1 MDERLKALRDQ
12 IDATDSELVQV
23 LAKRMALSRQIGD
36 VKQELGQ
43 PLYVPAREAA
53 LISARRAEAEE
64 AGLSGDLVE
73 DVLRRTMR
81 ESYLRQRNQG
91 FQRTGVADR
100 PVVVIGGQGQLGSL
114 FARWFELSQY
124 RVIIIDRDNLEEL
137 SAAVRDAA
145 LVLVSVP
152 VALTV
157 DVIETLPNLPDD
169 CILADLTSVKSAP
182 LAAMMAR
189 HSGPVL
195 GLHPMFGPGIPT
207 FAKQTIL
214 VTPGRDAQASQW
226 LLRQFE
232 IWGVRL
238 HELSAERHD
247 RAMSVIQVMR
257 HLSTFVYGY
266 HLVHEDVELD
276 ELVALSSPIYR
287 LELMMVGRLFAQS
300 PELYADIILSDR
312 DQHRMIRRYLQRFQ
326 DLLTLIETEGR
337 EAFIREFSDV
347 AQWFGPYARQF
358 LQESAQLLQHADDV
372 KHVES

>member
-100 PVVVIGGQGQLGSL
+100 PVVVVGGQGQLGSF

-124 RVIIIDRDNLEEL
+124 RVIIIDRDNLGEL

-372 KHVES
+372 KQVE

>member
-1 MDERLKALRDQ
+1 MDERLKTLRDQ

-23 LAKRMALSRQIGD
+23 LAKRMELSRQIGE

-53 LISARRAEAEE
+53 LISARREEAEN

-91 FQRTGVADR
+91 FQRTGVAER
-100 PVVVIGGQGQLGSL
+100 PVVVIGGKGQLGSL
-114 FARWFELSQY
+114 FVRWFELSQY
-124 RVIIIDRDNLEEL
+124 RVIVIDQDNLAEL
-137 SAAVRDAA
+137 PAAVMDAA

-152 VALTV
+152 VAKTI
-157 DVIETLPNLPDD
+157 DVIQALPNMPDD
-169 CILADLTSVKSAP
+169 CILADLTSVKNAP
-182 LAAMMAR
+182 LAAMMAH

-195 GLHPMFGPGIPT
+195 GLHPMFGPSIPT

-337 EAFIREFSDV
+337 EAFIREFADV

>member
-100 PVVVIGGQGQLGSL
+100 AVVVVGGQGQLGSF

-124 RVIIIDRDNLEEL
+124 RVIIIDRDNLGEL

-372 KHVES
+372 KQVE

>member
-372 KHVES
+372 KQVE

>member
-1 MDERLKALRDQ
+1 MDERLKVLRDQ
-12 IDATDSELVQV
+12 IDQADSALVKL
-23 LAKRMALSRQIGD
+23 LAERMELSRKIGE

-43 PLYVPAREAA
+43 PLYVPEREAA
-53 LISARRAEAEE
+53 LISARREEAEQ

-91 FQRTGVADR
+91 FQRTGEALR
-100 PVVVIGGQGQLGSL
+100 PVVVVGGKGQLGSL
-114 FARWFELSQY
+114 FVRWLELSSY
-124 RVIIIDRDNLEEL
+124 TVIVIDRDNKDALHE
-137 SAAVRDAA
+137 AVKDAQ
-145 LVLVSVP
+145 LVLISVP
-152 VALTV
+152 VAQTEE
-157 DVIETLPNLPDD
+157 VIRHLPILPDD
-169 CILADLTSVKSAP
+169 CILADLTSVKVTPLSAM
-182 LAAMMAR
+182 LAQ

-195 GLHPMFGPGIPT
+195 GLHPMFGPGVPT
-207 FAKQTIL
+207 FAKQTVL
-214 VTPGRDAQASQW
+214 VTPGRDSQACQW

-238 HELSAERHD
+238 HELDAERHD

-266 HLVHEDVELD
+266 HLVHEDVEID
-276 ELVALSSPIYR
+276 ELLALSSPIYR

-337 EAFIREFSDV
+337 DAFVREFQHV

-358 LQESAQLLQHADDV
+358 LQESASMLQHADDV
-372 KHVES
+372 KAG